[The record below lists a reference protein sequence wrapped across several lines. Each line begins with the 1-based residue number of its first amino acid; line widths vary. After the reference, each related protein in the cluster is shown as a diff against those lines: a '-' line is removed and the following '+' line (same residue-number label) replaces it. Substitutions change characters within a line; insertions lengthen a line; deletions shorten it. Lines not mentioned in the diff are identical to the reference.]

1 MNRNKVELV
10 QSAGRKDQL
19 IRDGLPQIALSGR
32 SNVGKSSAL
41 NRLLGRKK
49 LARVSAQPGKTVTVN
64 FFRLD
69 DACYLVD
76 LPGYGFARRSEA
88 EKRAW
93 SRLTDAYFQQNEN
106 LEMVLQLID
115 LKTGPSRDDEMML
128 DFLEAAQIP
137 FVVLATKA
145 DKLNATNRKKNLEAL
160 MQRLGQVPVIPFSS
174 LNGEGAETVWNLIC
188 ATVTQDET

>member
-1 MNRNKVELV
+1 MNRNNVELTI
-10 QSAGRKDQL
+10 SAGRQDQL
-19 IRDGLPQIALSGR
+19 IRDKLPQIALSGR

-41 NRLLGRKK
+41 NKLLGRKH

-64 FFRLD
+64 YFRLD
-69 DACYLVD
+69 GACYLVD

-93 SRLTDAYFQQNEN
+93 SRLTDAFFQNN
-106 LEMVLQLID
+106 PALVLVLQLID

-128 DFLEAAQIP
+128 DYLTHAGIP

-145 DKLNATNRKKNLEAL
+145 DKLNATDRKKNLAAL
-160 MQRLGQVPVIPFSS
+160 AEMLGQVPVIPFSS
-174 LNGEGAETVWNLIC
+174 QTGEGADTVWNLLSG
-188 ATVTQDET
+188 AVEQA

>member
-1 MNRNKVELV
+1 MNRQNVTLTI
-10 QSAGRKDQL
+10 SAGRKDQI

-41 NRLLGRKK
+41 NKLLGRKH

-64 FFRLD
+64 FFNLD
-69 DACYLVD
+69 GACYLVD

-93 SRLTDAYFQQNEN
+93 SRLTDAYFQQNAS
-106 LEMVLQLID
+106 LAMVLQLID
-115 LKTGPSRDDEMML
+115 LKTGPSKDDEMML
-128 DFLEAAQIP
+128 NFLEEAGIP

-145 DKLNATNRKKNLEAL
+145 DKLNATNRQENLADL
-160 MQRLGQVPVIPFSS
+160 SRMLGQVPVIPFSS
-174 LNGEGAETVWNLIC
+174 LTGEGAERVWNLIQT
-188 ATVTQDET
+188 TVEA

>member
-1 MNRNKVELV
+1 MNRQNVTLTI
-10 QSAGRKDQL
+10 SAGRKDQI

-41 NRLLGRKK
+41 NKLLGRKH

-64 FFRLD
+64 FFNLD
-69 DACYLVD
+69 GACYLVD

-93 SRLTDAYFQQNEN
+93 SRLTDAYFQQNAS
-106 LEMVLQLID
+106 LAMVLQLID
-115 LKTGPSRDDEMML
+115 LKTGPSKDDEMML
-128 DFLEAAQIP
+128 NFLEEAGIP

-145 DKLNATNRKKNLEAL
+145 DKLNATNRQKNLADL
-160 MQRLGQVPVIPFSS
+160 SRMLGQVPVIPFSS
-174 LNGEGAETVWNLIC
+174 LTGEGAERVWNLIQT
-188 ATVTQDET
+188 TVEA

>member
-10 QSAGRKDQL
+10 ISAGRRDQL
-19 IRDGLPQIALSGR
+19 IRDELPQIALSGR

-41 NRLLGRKK
+41 NRLLGRKH

-64 FFRLD
+64 FFLLD
-69 DACYLVD
+69 KACYLVD

-93 SRLTDAYFQQNEN
+93 SRLTDAYFQNN
-106 LEMVLQLID
+106 AALTLVLQLID

-128 DFLEAAQIP
+128 RFLDESGIP

-160 MQRLGQVPVIPFSS
+160 TQMLGQVPVIPFSS
-174 LNGEGAETVWNLIC
+174 QTGEGAETVWNLLNS
-188 ATVTQDET
+188 AVEQA

>member
-1 MNRNKVELV
+1 MNRQNVTLTI
-10 QSAGRKDQL
+10 SAGRKDQL

-41 NRLLGRKK
+41 NKLLGRKH

-64 FFRLD
+64 FFNLD
-69 DACYLVD
+69 GACYLVD

-93 SRLTDAYFQQNEN
+93 SRLTDAYFQQNAS
-106 LEMVLQLID
+106 LAMVLQLID
-115 LKTGPSRDDEMML
+115 LKTGPSKDDEMML
-128 DFLEAAQIP
+128 NFLEEAGIP

-145 DKLNATNRKKNLEAL
+145 DKLNATNRQKNLAFL
-160 MQRLGQVPVIPFSS
+160 TRMLGQVPVIPFSS
-174 LNGEGAETVWNLIC
+174 LTGEGAERVWHLIQTTVE
-188 ATVTQDET
+188 A